1 MFEEF
6 FGKYLVETGKIS
18 NDDFSKIKD
27 TMKTTRVKLGLIA
40 VSEKLLTEKQS
51 DEINRLQAAMDKR
64 FGDIAVEK
72 GYLTDE
78 QVSHLLSLQGN
89 AYMQLVSA
97 ITEGGYLSMEEIE
110 AFIVSFKEAK
120 KLSDEDFALLKS
132 NDVDNIISVFV
143 KSDNELANRLI
154 GLAIRNVI
162 RFISTEVSFESLEEV
177 EFLSFE
183 HIATQ
188 AVKGDHSI
196 LLGFAGN
203 DTSLLSIAN
212 PFAKEEFTEID
223 ADSFDSV
230 CEFINCINGLYASAL
245 SKENIEIDMEPP
257 LFFDNGSVASDIVYK
272 LPMTIA
278 GKSVDLVAVVDN
290 DYKID

>member
-18 NDDFSKIKD
+18 NDDFSKIKN

-51 DEINRLQAAMDKR
+51 EEINRLQAAMDKR

-78 QVSHLLSLQGN
+78 QVSYLLSLQGN
-89 AYMQLVSA
+89 AYMQFVQV

-110 AFIVSFKEAK
+110 ASIVSFKEAK

-132 NDVDNIISVFV
+132 NDVDSIISVFV
-143 KSDNELANRLI
+143 KSDNTLANGLI
-154 GLAIRNVI
+154 GLAIRNII

-212 PFAKEEFTEID
+212 PFAKEDFTDID

>member
-6 FGKYLVETGKIS
+6 FGKYLVEAGKIS

-51 DEINRLQAAMDKR
+51 EEINRLQAAMDKR

-72 GYLTDE
+72 GYLTNE

-110 AFIVSFKEAK
+110 ASIISFKEARNI
-120 KLSDEDFALLKS
+120 SDEDFSLLKS

-143 KSDNELANRLI
+143 KSEK
-154 GLAIRNVI
+154 
-162 RFISTEVSFESLEEV
+162 IS
-177 EFLSFE
+177 
-183 HIATQ
+183 
-188 AVKGDHSI
+188 
-196 LLGFAGN
+196 
-203 DTSLLSIAN
+203 
-212 PFAKEEFTEID
+212 
-223 ADSFDSV
+223 
-230 CEFINCINGLYASAL
+230 
-245 SKENIEIDMEPP
+245 
-257 LFFDNGSVASDIVYK
+257 
-272 LPMTIA
+272 
-278 GKSVDLVAVVDN
+278 
-290 DYKID
+290 

>member
-51 DEINRLQAAMDKR
+51 EEINRLQAAMDKR

-72 GYLTDE
+72 GYLTNE

-110 AFIVSFKEAK
+110 ASIISFKEAK
-120 KLSDEDFALLKS
+120 NISDKDFSLLKS

-143 KSDNELANRLI
+143 KSENELANRLI
-154 GLAIRNVI
+154 GLAIRNII
-162 RFISTEVSFESLEEV
+162 RFISTEVTFESLEEV
-177 EFLSFE
+177 GFLSFE

-188 AVKGDHSI
+188 SVKGDHSI

-212 PFAKEEFTEID
+212 PFAKEEFTAVD

-257 LFFDNGSVASDIVYK
+257 LFFDNCSVASDIVYK

-278 GKSVDLVAVVDN
+278 GKPVDLVAVVDN
-290 DYKID
+290 DYKIN

>member
-6 FGKYLVETGKIS
+6 FGKYLVESGKIS

-40 VSEKLLTEKQS
+40 VSEKLLTDKQS
-51 DEINRLQAAMDKR
+51 EEINRLQAAMDKR

-72 GYLTDE
+72 GYLTNE

-89 AYMQLVSA
+89 AYMQFIQVL
-97 ITEGGYLSMEEIE
+97 TEGGYLSMEDIDSSI
-110 AFIVSFKEAK
+110 ASFKEAK
-120 KLSDEDFALLKS
+120 KLTDEDFTLLKS
-132 NDVDNIISVFV
+132 NDVDNIISIFV
-143 KSDNELANRLI
+143 KSDNKLANGLI
-154 GLAIRNVI
+154 GLAIRNIV
-162 RFISTEVSFESLEEV
+162 RFISTEITFENLETV

-188 AVKGDHSI
+188 SVKGDHSL

-212 PFAKEEFTEID
+212 PFAKEEFTQVD

-245 SKENIEIDMEPP
+245 SKEDIEIDMEPP
-257 LFFDNGSVASDIVYK
+257 LFFDNGSVAADKIYK
-272 LPMTIA
+272 WPMTVA
-278 GKSVDLVAVVDN
+278 GKPVDLIAIVDN

>member
-40 VSEKLLTEKQS
+40 VSEKLLTE
-51 DEINRLQAAMDKR
+51 INRLQAAMDKR

-72 GYLTDE
+72 GYLTNE

-110 AFIVSFKEAK
+110 ASIISFKEAK
-120 KLSDEDFALLKS
+120 NISDKDFSLLKS

-143 KSDNELANRLI
+143 KSENELANRLI
-154 GLAIRNVI
+154 GLAIRNII
-162 RFISTEVSFESLEEV
+162 RFISTEVTFESLEEV
-177 EFLSFE
+177 GFLSFE

-188 AVKGDHSI
+188 SVKGDHSI

-212 PFAKEEFTEID
+212 PFAKEEFTAVD

-257 LFFDNGSVASDIVYK
+257 LFFDNASVASDIVYK

-278 GKSVDLVAVVDN
+278 GKPVDLVAVVDN
-290 DYKID
+290 DYKIN